1 MVTAL
6 KRLTNSKSVKKSGC
20 VVIVD
25 AGGQGGKALTRH
37 TLRLNGLNESLGYSV
52 RCHFQNIRLTRL
64 MLNFQYTAIDKQGQQ
79 TTGTVQAESEA
90 EATSLLRSQSLFP
103 TKIVEHGAGGRNGAG
118 KARGGSTTSGGTGG
132 LIVVACGLILLG
144 GGFFSLKLITEARNS
159 EEKARMLAHDLK
171 AQLRHTEELLLEREK
186 EIAELTEAL
195 EKQQA
200 E

>member
-1 MVTAL
+1 
-6 KRLTNSKSVKKSGC
+6 
-20 VVIVD
+20 
-25 AGGQGGKALTRH
+25 
-37 TLRLNGLNESLGYSV
+37 
-52 RCHFQNIRLTRL
+52 

-79 TTGTVQAESEA
+79 TTGTVQAGSEA

-171 AQLRHTEELLLEREK
+171 AQLRHTEEQLLEREK